1 MWWSFCSN
9 LSLLPS
15 FSPSLRLIPSPP
27 ISLALSPLAHLRGH
41 LPLPLPLPL
50 LFLQVSCL
58 IGQYKLND
66 TEELLDLIIPACK
79 EKGGKLYLKAIQ
91 SRAFCLFKQYRY
103 ARLLSSSSSLQTCA
117 SSWGD
122 LSISRPEPFRAQVQR
137 GARHLPRAGVP
148 GRAKRRAVSSAM
160 LLGYLATPLVCA
172 ARY

>member
-1 MWWSFCSN
+1 MLN
-9 LSLLPS
+9 VV
-15 FSPSLRLIPSPP
+15 
-27 ISLALSPLAHLRGH
+27 
-41 LPLPLPLPL
+41 
-50 LFLQVSCL
+50 VSCL

-172 ARY
+172 ARYENMAHTYNSVGDYDNAAKYFSQVQAEIQYKKPAFQYSLN